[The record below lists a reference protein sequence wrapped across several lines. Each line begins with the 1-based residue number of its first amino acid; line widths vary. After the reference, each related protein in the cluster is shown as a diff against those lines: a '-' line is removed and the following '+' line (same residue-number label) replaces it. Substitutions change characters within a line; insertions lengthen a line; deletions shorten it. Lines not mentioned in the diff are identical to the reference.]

1 MNRLFY
7 FLSIIVVG
15 LGVSSCQQKTA
26 TSNSTDVETNT
37 TIDQSTIASDIKEFE
52 QIKQE
57 EVDKLNTSIT
67 HKKLSN
73 VEDIMRYYA
82 PEDKGA
88 EGKYTYD
95 ITVLQMADSALTLVT
110 LVEDGINDDSIRA
123 KKVVMTLKEK
133 EGQYQVTQ
141 IKQSY
146 QCWEGRGHTTWNS
159 SYCK

>member
-7 FLSIIVVG
+7 FLSIVVVG
-15 LGVSSCQQKTA
+15 LGVSSCQQKA
-26 TSNSTDVETNT
+26 DTSSPTDVETNT

-57 EVDKLNTSIT
+57 EVEKLNASIT
-67 HKKLSN
+67 REKLSN

-82 PEDKGA
+82 PEDKEA
-88 EGKYTYD
+88 EGPYTYD

-110 LVEDGINDDSIRA
+110 LIEDGINDDSIRA
-123 KKVVMTLKEK
+123 KKVVMTIKEK
-133 EGQYQVTQ
+133 EGAYQVVQ

-146 QCWEGRGHTTWNS
+146 QCWEGRGHTSWNS
-159 SYCK
+159 SYCN